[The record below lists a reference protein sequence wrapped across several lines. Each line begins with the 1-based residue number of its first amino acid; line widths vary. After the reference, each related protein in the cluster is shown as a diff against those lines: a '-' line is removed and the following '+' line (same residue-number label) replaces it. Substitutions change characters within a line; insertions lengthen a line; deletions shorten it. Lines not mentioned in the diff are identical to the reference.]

1 MLLLKGKV
9 LESMD
14 NRGLASECYKQAL
27 QYDVYCYEAFDSL
40 IKYQMLTSSEGLFVI
55 SSN

>member
-1 MLLLKGKV
+1 MFLLKGKL

-14 NRGLASECYKQAL
+14 NRGPAAECYKQAL

-40 IKYQMLTSSEGLFVI
+40 IKYQMLTASEGNFFFF
-55 SSN
+55 